1 MKEKL
6 NSIYPV
12 VNAALIISM
21 LIFKSIDYIFLL
33 LVLILNII
41 VLSISL
47 KEETEAKVGTKIFEV
62 IMLVLAICFVL
73 YKLYEIII

>member
-6 NSIYPV
+6 KSTYPI

-21 LIFKSIDYIFLL
+21 LIFKSIDYIFLI

-41 VLSISL
+41 LLSISL
-47 KEETEAKVGTKIFEV
+47 KEETEAKVGTKIFGG
-62 IMLVLAICFVL
+62 IMLVLSICYVL
-73 YKLYEIII
+73 YKLYEIIL